1 MAMNILINELV
12 GIIPGLGDAFSF
24 WFKSN
29 VRNYELLRGYSAA
42 PAGSRRGDW
51 IFVIAVLSLL
61 FVIVCAGLIVTVLVL
76 EGIGRF
82 LFHR

>member
-1 MAMNILINELV
+1 
-12 GIIPGLGDAFSF
+12 
-24 WFKSN
+24 
-29 VRNYELLRGYSAA
+29 VRNYELLRRYSAA
-42 PAGSRRGDW
+42 PGGSRRSDW
-51 IFVIAVLSLL
+51 MFVMAVLSLL